1 MNMKLTSLAAA
12 FALAAGMGA
21 VNAEEAIQLTANQM
35 DDITAGS
42 YYGYYQHRTG
52 SANASAGAYADCL
65 YAGSCIPVTSAYA
78 IADVVEGVYSFSY
91 ANASAATYQ
100 HGYYYY

>member
-12 FALAAGMGA
+12 FALAAGMSA

-35 DDITAGS
+35 DDITAG
-42 YYGYYQHRTG
+42 YYYYERRTG
-52 SANASAGAYADCL
+52 SANASATAYADCL
-65 YAGSCIPVTSAYA
+65 YYGGCIPVTSAYA
-78 IADVVEGVYSFSY
+78 VADVVEGVYSFSH

-100 HGYYYY
+100 PYYYGY